1 MIELTKSSIR
11 CKQRYSYNGKLR
23 WVRILHKRQKSP
35 LYSQDQRFNAQITI
49 SVETAV
55 DSPAEN
61 QLFQFSPV
69 ADGSN
74 LAMSG
79 NNRFFAFLSTLDH
92 VVQESIECN
101 DYPRLAFS

>member
-1 MIELTKSSIR
+1 M
-11 CKQRYSYNGKLR
+11 
-23 WVRILHKRQKSP
+23 
-35 LYSQDQRFNAQITI
+35 
-49 SVETAV
+49 
-55 DSPAEN
+55 
-61 QLFQFSPV
+61 QLFLSFKMACCKPARIMCLLTHSPV

-92 VVQESIECN
+92 VVQESIGCN